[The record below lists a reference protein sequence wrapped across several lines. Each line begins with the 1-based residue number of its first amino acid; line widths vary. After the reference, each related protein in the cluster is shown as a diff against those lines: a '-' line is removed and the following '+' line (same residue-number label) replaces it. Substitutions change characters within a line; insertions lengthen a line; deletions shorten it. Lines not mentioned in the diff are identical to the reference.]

1 MDKEITKFGDIEVEK
16 HKFHQYKSPNSIK
29 NVDISKTVVSKSVS
43 FGKKG
48 FKFFTW
54 YEDDNKVRPLCIM
67 LPKMN
72 VYRRDFDETK
82 HISFLIKCDIY
93 NEI

>member
-1 MDKEITKFGDIEVEK
+1 
-16 HKFHQYKSPNSIK
+16 
-29 NVDISKTVVSKSVS
+29 
-43 FGKKG
+43 
-48 FKFFTW
+48 
-54 YEDDNKVRPLCIM
+54 M

-82 HISFLIKCDIY
+82 HMSFLIKCDIY